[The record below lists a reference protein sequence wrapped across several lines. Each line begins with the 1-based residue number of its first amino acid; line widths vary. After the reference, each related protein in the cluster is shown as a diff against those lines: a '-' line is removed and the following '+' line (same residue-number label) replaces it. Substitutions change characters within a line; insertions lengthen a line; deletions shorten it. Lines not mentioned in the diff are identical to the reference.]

1 MEYRNSQNQLNL
13 AKDTADRPDRLFRAP
28 RWEILS
34 KTGRAPA
41 AWSDDPKT
49 SVLNCWNQS
58 LPPRSFAK
66 ARCALF
72 CHLTMPPRVHQT
84 MRQSGTTLLLLAF
97 ANLLPAAAPPSHEW
111 MLLLSEPPVVQ
122 QYPGRMEQTRA
133 VSEAYRQHLRDVQ
146 SNLRAQIA
154 ARSIAV
160 TGAVQHLLNGI
171 FVIATP
177 AQAVALR
184 SLPGVTG
191 VAPMRRFHLADQLT
205 LSDVQQAWNSASI
218 GGASNAGAGIKVGII
233 DTGIDQTHP
242 SFQDSSLTPPAGF
255 PKCDTYTLGT
265 ATESDCAFTTNKV
278 IVARSYVSS
287 ITPGASPS
295 DSRPDDNSARD
306 LIGHG
311 TAVASVVAGV
321 ASSYFAN
328 SLSGVA
334 PKAFLGNYKIYGS
347 PELGGGASESGI
359 LQALDDAVTD
369 GMDIVN
375 FSSGAPAF
383 ENPTDSGAI
392 CGNSPG
398 QPCDPLAAA
407 FENAMKNA
415 QVIAVVAAG
424 NQGASGYQYLNKQA
438 ATYGSVT
445 SPAYTPS
452 VIAAGGIQN
461 DVTYADTIDVTGNNV
476 PSDLSTLVAFPAVDS
491 IVLNSPLTAPLVDVT
506 QLGDDPLLCQ
516 PPAAGSL
523 TGRVALIFRGTCD
536 FSVKVPNAYA
546 AGAVGVVIINNS
558 ANPATLTDW
567 GGLNGTPIPALMISQ
582 SDGQNLQT
590 FVDANPSTQVTLN
603 TQEAQ
608 APATSLGIVPESV
621 AYFASRGPSVGNY
634 GLKPDLSAA
643 ATNFLLAAENV
654 DPFGDLF
661 SAGRYAVAGGTSF
674 ASPMVAGAA
683 ALVKQ
688 AQPNLTPLQVK
699 SVLVNSATLSG
710 VLDQSGTGPALI
722 ADVGAGLL
730 QAQNAVA
737 APVTFNPST
746 VSFGSVAGALPAAQT
761 IAVSNPTGVPL
772 TYTVSATTPAPAT
785 QVVVTNS
792 GSSIAVRLS
801 GAIPPAGRYE
811 GVINVSGGAIPLQI
825 PYMFVVP
832 SNTAYDIIP
841 LEGTNFDGPINQ
853 EIPAAYGVPVL
864 RVIDRFG
871 TSVANAPITWAAVAG
886 GGRVLAGAEYTN
898 TTTDINGL
906 AVATVVLGPTP
917 GPQKFSATV
926 AGLTLDFSGNA
937 RITPTISAGGIVDGA
952 AFTANRAVAPGSI
965 ISIFGANLS
974 DFTANATQFPL
985 PLGFQ
990 SSSNGTPVAVAFS
1003 FDVPSAGVSLPA
1015 RFHYVS
1021 PIQLNVQVPWE
1032 LADYPSATV
1041 KVIINYTYSA
1051 TYTVNLAAYAPGFFT
1066 YPSGSTNAAAEDLSY
1081 TVITASHPVAR
1092 GATVTLYL
1100 NGLGP
1105 VNNQPAD
1112 GWPAGSTST
1121 TVATPTITIGGET
1134 ATVTFSGLAPGFA
1147 DLYQVNATVP
1157 TNISAGPQPVTCTI
1171 GGVSCQ
1177 TVNLYV
1183 N

>member
-1 MEYRNSQNQLNL
+1 M
-13 AKDTADRPDRLFRAP
+13 RP
-28 RWEILS
+28 S
-34 KTGRAPA
+34 G
-41 AWSDDPKT
+41 
-49 SVLNCWNQS
+49 
-58 LPPRSFAK
+58 
-66 ARCALF
+66 CA
-72 CHLTMPPRVHQT
+72 
-84 MRQSGTTLLLLAF
+84 TLLLLALV
-97 ANLLPAAAPPSHEW
+97 NLLPAAAPPGNEW
-111 MLLLSEPPVVQ
+111 MLLLSDPPVVK
-122 QYPGRMEQTRA
+122 QYPGRIEQTRA

-146 SNLRAQIA
+146 TNLRAQIA
-154 ARSIAV
+154 AQSIVV

-177 AQAVALR
+177 AQAAALR
-184 SLPGVTG
+184 NLPGVEG
-191 VAPMRRFHLADQLT
+191 VVPLRRFHLSDQLT
-205 LSDVQQAWNSASI
+205 LSDVQQAWSSAPI

-265 ATESDCAFTTNKV
+265 ATQSDCAFTTNKV
-278 IVARSYVSS
+278 IVARSYVSA
-287 ITPGASPS
+287 ITPNASPS

-311 TAVASVVAGV
+311 TAVSSVVAGV
-321 ASSYFAN
+321 ASSYFTN

-369 GMDIVN
+369 GMDVVN

-383 ENPTDSGAI
+383 ENPTDSGII
-392 CGNSPG
+392 CGISPG

-407 FENAMKNA
+407 FENAMKNG

-424 NQGASGYQYLNKQA
+424 NEGATGYQYTTNNA

-461 DVTYADTIDVTGNNV
+461 DITYADIIDVTGNSV
-476 PSDLSTLVAFPAVDS
+476 PSSLSTLIAFPAIDS
-491 IVLNSPLTAPLVDVT
+491 ITLNAPLTAPIVDVT
-506 QLGDDPLLCQ
+506 QLGDDPLLCTA
-516 PPAAGSL
+516 PAAGSL
-523 TGRVALIFRGTCD
+523 AGKVALIFRGTCY

-546 AGAVGVVIINNS
+546 AGAVGVIIINNS
-558 ANPATLTDW
+558 ANPGTLTNW
-567 GGLNGTPIPALMISQ
+567 GGLSGVPIPALMVSQ

-603 TQEAQ
+603 TQEVLE
-608 APATSLGIVPESV
+608 PSTTLGIVPESV

-634 GLKPDLSAA
+634 GLKPDISAV

-661 SAGRYAVAGGTSF
+661 SARRYAVADGTSF

-688 AQPNLTPLQVK
+688 ALPNLTPLQVK
-699 SVLVNSATLSG
+699 SALVNSATLTG
-710 VLDQSGTGPALI
+710 VLDQAGTGPAFI
-722 ADVGAGLL
+722 ADVGSGLL

-746 VSFGSVAGALPAAQT
+746 ISFGSAAGVLPAAQT
-761 IAVSNPTGVPL
+761 IAVSNPTGLPL
-772 TYTVSATTPAPAT
+772 TYSVAATTPAPAT
-785 QVVVTNS
+785 QVVIANS
-792 GSSIAVRLS
+792 GNSLTARLS
-801 GAIPPAGRYE
+801 GSIPPAGRYE
-811 GVINVSGGAIPLQI
+811 GVISVSGAAIPLHI

-841 LEGTNFDGPINQ
+841 LEGDSFDGPISQ
-853 EIPAAYGVPVL
+853 PIPSAYGILAL

-871 TSVANAPITWAAVAG
+871 TSVANAPVTWAAVAG
-886 GGRVLAGAEYTN
+886 GGRVTAYG
-898 TTTDINGL
+898 TTGSVSLTDSNGI
-906 AVATVVLGPTP
+906 AAATATLGPNT
-917 GPQKFSATV
+917 GDQKFSATV
-926 AGLTLDFSGNA
+926 DGLTIDFDGNA
-937 RITPTISAGGIVDGA
+937 RIGPAINAGGIIDGA

-965 ISIFGANLS
+965 ISIFGTNLS
-974 DFTANATQFPL
+974 DSSAGATQFPL
-985 PLGFQ
+985 PLGI
-990 SSSNGTPVAVAFS
+990 NGVAFS

-1021 PIQLNVQVPWE
+1021 PTQLNVQVPWE
-1032 LADYPSATV
+1032 LASYPSATV
-1041 KVIINYTYSA
+1041 KVIVNYTYSS
-1051 TYTVNLAAYAPGFFT
+1051 TYTLNLAAYAPGFFT
-1066 YPSGSTNAAAEDLSY
+1066 DPSGSTNAAALDLSY
-1081 TVITASHPVAR
+1081 TVITASHPVSR
-1092 GATVTLYL
+1092 GGTVALFL

-1112 GWPAGSTST
+1112 GWPATDNTST
-1121 TVATPTITIGGET
+1121 TTATPTITIGGQT
-1134 ATVTFSGLAPGFA
+1134 ATVIFSGLAPGFA

-1157 TNISAGPQPVTCTI
+1157 ANIAAGPQPVTCSI

-1177 TVNLYV
+1177 TATLYV